1 MWIRTDAEPCTA
13 RFLCITWDAVV
24 DHRVLA
30 HKITEIV
37 TLLFTRGLV
46 YVAGIIG
53 IAALFCRRSQR
64 IGLSKHLTLPVAAA
78 AGAGMIIGA
87 RLYSLME
94 AGGLLTGDPA
104 RWIGRHGVGSWGAC
118 IGAALGATAYLWFD
132 RSHLLAVL
140 DAGASCTGL
149 AVGTA
154 RIGCLLAGCDFGR
167 VTSLTWAIHYPAGS
181 PAFNAHVV
189 SGLIMPDSAQSLSVH
204 PLPVYLSLNAL
215 VLFVILSAIWR
226 RTRYRPGITFAS
238 AWILYGITR
247 FFWEFLRDPAA
258 GGAVTGIAL
267 SQKMALVSIGIGIAI
282 AVGVSR
288 RFAHPAPMSASQAA
302 A

>member
-1 MWIRTDAEPCTA
+1 
-13 RFLCITWDAVV
+13 
-24 DHRVLA
+24 
-30 HKITEIV
+30 
-37 TLLFTRGLV
+37 
-46 YVAGIIG
+46 
-53 IAALFCRRSQR
+53 
-64 IGLSKHLTLPVAAA
+64 
-78 AGAGMIIGA
+78 
-87 RLYSLME
+87 
-94 AGGLLTGDPA
+94 
-104 RWIGRHGVGSWGAC
+104 
-118 IGAALGATAYLWFD
+118 
-132 RSHLLAVL
+132 
-140 DAGASCTGL
+140 
-149 AVGTA
+149 
-154 RIGCLLAGCDFGR
+154 
-167 VTSLTWAIHYPAGS
+167 
-181 PAFNAHVV
+181 
-189 SGLIMPDSAQSLSVH
+189 MPDSAQSLSVH